1 MRHRALRELAEALDE
16 AASPGTAK
24 NVYEA
29 YATHRRKEKKAE
41 ALLVSLCTKLAF
53 KIALPKVPSLKP
65 RVAPGASRAVGRV
78 GPSGMVGGPS
88 LPPAAKNL
96 STTATGAVV
105 NYNRS
110 IPKAITAGTTMGSL

>member
-1 MRHRALRELAEALDE
+1 MRHRALKGLVEAFDE
-16 AASPGTAK
+16 AASPGAAK
-24 NVYEA
+24 NIYETHA
-29 YATHRRKEKKAE
+29 MHRRREKKAE

-53 KIALPKVPSLKP
+53 RVAVPKVPSLKP
-65 RVAPGASRAVGRV
+65 RVAPGASRTVGRV
-78 GPSGMVGGPS
+78 GPSGMVGGPR

-110 IPKAITAGTTMGSL
+110 IPKAITAGTTMGSI